1 MENNQENQENIV
13 QNTAEQNPKGWI
25 YLLRIYIS
33 KTPKK
38 VKKNK
43 KKKQQKYF

>member
-1 MENNQENQENIV
+1 MESNHENPENQGSNGG
-13 QNTAEQNPKGWI
+13 EQNPKGWI